1 MEWCRTRRKG
11 GVSQYL
17 TIQVYMRSK
26 RLGSGVCSFA
36 NYLLTEEAP
45 LQKASGSSPRS
56 AAVSH
61 SCVLVQ
67 PMDFRAPRSMTCAP
81 PPKASR
87 RGREQV
93 IA

>member
-45 LQKASGSSPRS
+45 LQKAFKSLFNPHFPS
-56 AAVSH
+56 
-61 SCVLVQ
+61 
-67 PMDFRAPRSMTCAP
+67 
-81 PPKASR
+81 KALISLS
-87 RGREQV
+87 
-93 IA
+93 